1 MGRSGGWIG
10 RRAILT
16 LGTEEVWGQT
26 IGYYDG
32 VAPLAGCT
40 FGPVTVEA
48 HGPLER
54 YQPLTL
60 PWPLYEAT
68 VRFQKGVWRV
78 EAYSS
83 IGGPQPQA
91 YDLHGEGGKTLRAG
105 VYPGRVAA
113 PGPGGPSTR
122 AAVAGSGG

>member
-1 MGRSGGWIG
+1 M
-10 RRAILT
+10 
-16 LGTEEVWGQT
+16 
-26 IGYYDG
+26 
-32 VAPLAGCT
+32 
-40 FGPVTVEA
+40 TVEA

-68 VRFQKGVWRV
+68 VRYQKGVWRV

-91 YDLHGEGGKTLRAG
+91 YDLHVEVGKTLRAG
-105 VYPGRVAA
+105 VYAGRLADPALRPRVCPVHEVVPVDVFVPGC
-113 PGPGGPSTR
+113 PPSADTIFATLTDLLEGRRPELSGQTR
-122 AAVAGSGG
+122 FGA

>member
-1 MGRSGGWIG
+1 MCRIGGWIG

-16 LGTEEVWGQT
+16 LGTEEVRGQT

-68 VRFQKGVWRV
+68 VRYQKGVWRV
-78 EAYSS
+78 EAHSS
-83 IGGPQPQA
+83 IGGPPAQA
-91 YDLHGEGGKTLRAG
+91 DVIHDQAGESVPAG
-105 VYPGRVAA
+105 VNA
-113 PGPGGPSTR
+113 GPLAGALAGGAHPR
-122 AAVAGSGG
+122 LA